1 MDGPPRRFSDGGPRR
16 IADRRAGGPFI
27 NVCMQVRTYVQS
39 LVDTGVL
46 QVGQSEGGG
55 ASEVLAGI
63 FHPR

>member
-1 MDGPPRRFSDGGPRR
+1 M
-16 IADRRAGGPFI
+16 
-27 NVCMQVRTYVQS
+27 CMQVRTYVQS

-55 ASEVLAGI
+55 GASEVLAGI